1 MKKTILAAALVLAG
15 LSTNAMAAELNGGF
29 IRGEIGRSNVDVEG
43 FDTDDDTSLLLGGG
57 YYFNKNFAVEGFW
70 TNLYDDNDASLHG
83 LGLGLVGKT
92 NFANDNTGFYL
103 TGRLGVVRARGEI
116 DGDDATST
124 KPYFG
129 VGAGYDF
136 NENVGLGINYTRFNN
151 DFEGLDVDAN
161 TLAAAIEFRF

>member
-1 MKKTILAAALVLAG
+1 VLAG

-29 IRGEIGRSNVDVEG
+29 IRGEVGRSNVDVDG
-43 FDTDDDTSLLLGGG
+43 LDTDNDTSLLLGGG

-70 TNLYDDNDASLHG
+70 ANLYDDNDASLHG
-83 LGLGLVGKT
+83 LGLGVVGKT
-92 NFANDNTGFYL
+92 NFQNDDTGFYL
-103 TGRLGVVRARGEI
+103 SGRLGMLRARGEI

-136 NENVGLGINYTRFNN
+136 NENVGLGVNYTRFTG

-161 TLAAAIEFRF
+161 TIAAALEFRF